1 MKHSIKKPVRN
12 LPFLFK
18 YLLITTGIVAAM
30 AFSASAQP
38 SARDI
43 RGAAA
48 VVALAAEPAPK
59 LVVDQPLPDQL
70 ALGRVVVQYR
80 TENLRILPVFG
91 AAAKA
96 VSPRIGH
103 LHITVDDTP
112 WHWADASNEPIIL
125 NGFTPGTHRIL
136 FELADPTHKIITTK
150 TISFIVPEVNN
161 AGHSH
166 H

>member
-1 MKHSIKKPVRN
+1 MKHKAKN
-12 LPFLFK
+12 LTSNISSLFK
-18 YLLITTGIVAAM
+18 HLPLIISIVTGT
-30 AFSASAQP
+30 AFSAAAQP

-48 VVALAAEPAPK
+48 VVALASEPAPK

-103 LHITVDDTP
+103 LHITVDNTP
-112 WHWADASNEPIIL
+112 WHWADASNEPVIL
-125 NGFTPGTHRIL
+125 NGFTPGSHSIL

-150 TISFIVPEVNN
+150 TISFIVPELKT
-161 AGHSH
+161 GDHSH

>member
-1 MKHSIKKPVRN
+1 MKHSIKI
-12 LPFLFK
+12 FTGSITFSFK
-18 YLLITTGIVAAM
+18 QFLLISGAFAVLG
-30 AFSASAQP
+30 FSASAQ
-38 SARDI
+38 SAKDV
-43 RGAAA
+43 RGAAP
-48 VVALAAEPAPK
+48 VVQLAAEPAPK

-80 TENLRILPVFG
+80 TENLRIVPVYG
-91 AAAKA
+91 AAAKE

-125 NGFTPGTHRIL
+125 NGFTPGPHRIL

-150 TISFIVPEVNN
+150 SITFIVPDVKKE
-161 AGHSH
+161 SH
-166 H
+166 AHH